1 MEYIRFG
8 SAGIRVSPVCL
19 GTMTFGKEAD
29 ESTAF
34 ALMDRAFDAGIN
46 FFDTANI
53 YNKGLTENRWEMAYI
68 TAGRHHFASKAICNG
83 HGSQRPRQFAPSHS
97 YGSR

>member
-1 MEYIRFG
+1 MKYVAFG
-8 SAGIRVSPVCL
+8 NTGIRVSPVCL

-29 ESTAF
+29 EPTSR

-53 YNKGLTENRWEMAYI
+53 YKNNQTIFHFHIHILPHHTQNNI
-68 TAGRHHFASKAICNG
+68 TFT
-83 HGSQRPRQFAPSHS
+83 
-97 YGSR
+97 